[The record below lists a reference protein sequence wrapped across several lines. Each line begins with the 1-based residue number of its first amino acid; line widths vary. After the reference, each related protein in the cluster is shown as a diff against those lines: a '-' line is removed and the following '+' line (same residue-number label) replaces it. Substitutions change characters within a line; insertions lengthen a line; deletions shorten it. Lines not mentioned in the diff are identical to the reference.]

1 MIDDPRGAID
11 FDEQGSGPTTLV
23 FVPGSFSTGAA
34 WRPVIR
40 ALAGRYR
47 VVTTSLLG
55 YGATEERRD
64 PGRLSIDT
72 EVEVL
77 QAVLDRVAAP
87 AHVIGHSF
95 GGHVALA
102 CAMRSSAAP
111 MLSLT
116 VIEPPCPTVLAL
128 AGEEALFACFRA
140 MSEPYIAAW
149 RAGEADAARRVIDFY
164 GGDGFFDAMP
174 PRAREFTL
182 QCTGANVLDWLVAYA
197 DAPDAA
203 AFARVAVP
211 TQVLRGALGH
221 AAVQRGNELISQWL
235 PNASLLTVP
244 GASHF
249 MISTH
254 AGEVARLIESH
265 IATVSKGAAT

>member
-1 MIDDPRGAID
+1 MIDDPRGTIEFVD
-11 FDEQGSGPTTLV
+11 HGSGPTTLV

-40 ALAGRYR
+40 ALAGRHR
-47 VVTTSLLG
+47 IVTTSLLG
-55 YGATEERRD
+55 YGATAERRD
-64 PGRLSIDT
+64 ARAPSMDT

-77 QAVLDRVAAP
+77 RAVLDRVGEP

-102 CAMRSSAAP
+102 CAMRSSAGL
-111 MLSLT
+111 LSLT
-116 VIEPPCPTVLAL
+116 VIEPPCPMVLAV
-128 AGEEALFACFRA
+128 AGEAALFDSFRA

-149 RAGEADAARRVIDFY
+149 QAGEADAARRVIDFY
-164 GGDGFFDAMP
+164 GGHGFFDAMP
-174 PRAREFTL
+174 PHAREFTR
-182 QCTGANVLDWLVAYA
+182 QSTGANVLDWRVAYA
-197 DAPDAA
+197 DACDRAS
-203 AFARVAVP
+203 FGRVTMP

-221 AAVQRGNELISQWL
+221 PAVQRGNELISQWL
-235 PNASLLTVP
+235 PNATLRTVP

-254 AGEVARLIESH
+254 GGEVARLFEAH
-265 IATVSKGAAT
+265 IAAVSEGLA

>member
-1 MIDDPRGAID
+1 MIDDPRGAIE
-11 FDEQGSGPTTLV
+11 FDEHGNGPTTLV

-40 ALAGRYR
+40 ALAGHYR
-47 VVTTSLLG
+47 IVTTSLLG
-55 YGATEERRD
+55 YGGTAERRHLD
-64 PGRLSIDT
+64 NLSIDT

-77 QAVLDRVAAP
+77 AAVLRRVGGP

-95 GGHVALA
+95 GAHVALA
-102 CAMRSSAAP
+102 CALRTDNP
-111 MLSLT
+111 PLSLT
-116 VIEPPCPTVLAL
+116 LIEPPSPAVLEVGGEPAL
-128 AGEEALFACFRA
+128 LAQFHS
-140 MSEPYIAAW
+140 MSDPYIAAW

-164 GGDGFFDAMP
+164 GGAGCFDAMP
-174 PRAREFTL
+174 ARAREFARAT
-182 QCTGANVLDWLVAYA
+182 TAANVLDWLVAYR
-197 DAPDAA
+197 DRPDTA
-203 AFARVAVP
+203 AFARMAVP

-235 PNASLLTVP
+235 PAASLMTVP

-254 AGEVARLIESH
+254 ADEVARLVEAH
-265 IATVSKGAAT
+265 IAAVSKCAAA

>member
-1 MIDDPRGAID
+1 MIDDPRGTID
-11 FDEQGSGPTTLV
+11 FVEHGSGPTTLV

-40 ALAGRYR
+40 ALAGRHR
-47 VVTTSLLG
+47 IVTTSLLG
-55 YGATEERRD
+55 YGVTAERRD
-64 PGRLSIDT
+64 ARTPSIDT

-77 QAVLDRVAAP
+77 QAVLDRVAEP

-102 CAMRSSAAP
+102 CAMRSSAP

-116 VIEPPCPTVLAL
+116 VIEPPCPTVLAV
-128 AGEEALFACFRA
+128 AGEHALFARFRA

-149 RAGEADAARRVIDFY
+149 REGEADAARRVIDFY

-174 PRAREFTL
+174 PHAREFTL

-235 PNASLLTVP
+235 PNASLRTVP

-254 AGEVARLIESH
+254 ASEVARLIESH
-265 IATVSKGAAT
+265 IAAVSQGAAA